1 MPDKPFKTYDEL
13 IDILNGR
20 GLSISTQEE
29 RDYAKTVL
37 SQEGYYN
44 LVNGYSK
51 LFLENSSNS
60 YKTGVTLYEIHAVY
74 QFDRVLRDVFF
85 RYILRIET
93 HVKNLIAHSFSERYG
108 HSNYLLYTNFNTNA
122 RNAKLNI
129 TALIVEI
136 QRQISSRTNDPSI
149 SHYLN
154 TYGYIPLWVLNNILT
169 FGTVSKFYSL
179 MKTPERQSVSKIFGI
194 LDNELE
200 SELMYLSSVRNF
212 CAHGNRLYCYRTKNP
227 LLNTELHKSMKIPT
241 NATGEYACG
250 KRDLFAAMI
259 AMKRLLSNNDYKRM
273 SKEVSRALG
282 TLSKKLT
289 VLTLNDILNEMGFPS
304 NWKQLGVTSD
314 SLVRSTS
321 EDQTISE
328 Q

>member
-13 IDILNGR
+13 IDILNKR
-20 GLSISTQEE
+20 GLSISTPEE
-29 RDYAKTVL
+29 KEYAETVL

-60 YKTGVTLYEIHAVY
+60 YKDGVTLHEIYAVY
-74 QFDRVLRDVFF
+74 QFDRILRDIFF

-93 HVKNLIAHSFSERYG
+93 RMKNLIAHSFSEQYG
-108 HSNYLLYTNFNTNA
+108 HSNYLLYTNFNTKT
-122 RNAKLNI
+122 RNAKSNI
-129 TALIVEI
+129 TALIAEI

-169 FGTVSKFYSL
+169 FGTISKFYSL
-179 MKTPERQSVSKIFGI
+179 MKTPDRQSVSKIFGI

-227 LLNTELHKSMKIPT
+227 LLNTELHESMGIPT
-241 NATGEYACG
+241 SASGEYVCG

-273 SKEVSRALG
+273 SEEIFRALG
-282 TLSKKLT
+282 TLSKKLN
-289 VLTLNDILNEMGFPS
+289 VLNLNDILNEMGFPA
-304 NWKQLGVTSD
+304 NWRQLCSAAD
-314 SLVRSTS
+314 SLVQS
-321 EDQTISE
+321 ISE
-328 Q
+328 E

>member
-13 IDILNGR
+13 IDILNKR
-20 GLSISTQEE
+20 GLSISTPEE
-29 RDYAKTVL
+29 KKYAETVL

-60 YKTGVTLYEIHAVY
+60 YKDGVTLHEIYAVY
-74 QFDRVLRDVFF
+74 QFDRILRDIFF

-93 HVKNLIAHSFSERYG
+93 HVKNLIAHSFSEQYG
-108 HSNYLLYTNFNTNA
+108 HSNYLLYTNFNTKT
-122 RNAKLNI
+122 RNAKSNI
-129 TALIVEI
+129 TALIAEI

-169 FGTVSKFYSL
+169 FGTISKFYSL
-179 MKTPERQSVSKIFGI
+179 MKTPDRQSVSKILGI

-227 LLNTELHKSMKIPT
+227 LLNTELHESMGIPT
-241 NATGEYACG
+241 SAAGEYVCG

-273 SKEVSRALG
+273 SEEIFRALG
-282 TLSKKLT
+282 TLSKKLN
-289 VLTLNDILNEMGFPS
+289 VLNLNDILNEMGFPA
-304 NWKQLGVTSD
+304 NWRQLCSAAD
-314 SLVRSTS
+314 SLVQS
-321 EDQTISE
+321 ISE
-328 Q
+328 E

>member
-13 IDILNGR
+13 IDILNKR
-20 GLSISTQEE
+20 GLSISTPEE
-29 RDYAKTVL
+29 KKYAETVL

-60 YKTGVTLYEIHAVY
+60 YKDGVTLHGIYAVY
-74 QFDRVLRDVFF
+74 QFDRILRDIFF

-93 HVKNLIAHSFSERYG
+93 HVKNLIAHSFSEQYG
-108 HSNYLLYTNFNTNA
+108 HSNYLLYTNFNTKT
-122 RNAKLNI
+122 RNAKSNI
-129 TALIVEI
+129 TALIAEI

-169 FGTVSKFYSL
+169 FGTISKFYSL
-179 MKTPERQSVSKIFGI
+179 MKTPDRQSVSKIFGI

-227 LLNTELHKSMKIPT
+227 LLNTELHESMGIPT
-241 NATGEYACG
+241 SAAGEYVCG

-273 SKEVSRALG
+273 SEEIFRALG
-282 TLSKKLT
+282 TLSKKLN
-289 VLTLNDILNEMGFPS
+289 VLNLNDILNEMGFPA
-304 NWKQLGVTSD
+304 NWRQLGSAAD
-314 SLVRSTS
+314 SLVQS
-321 EDQTISE
+321 ISE
-328 Q
+328 E